1 MNIAMEQTEARP
13 SRAGDAPSAT
23 RRAANE
29 ACADAPADATP
40 LEQEYSNGQ
49 LKNKYGD
56 AFIRGNNG
64 ARRAALHATQ
74 RATLT
79 RASPQC
85 STSAPRA
92 EAARHAAAISVQ

>member
-64 ARRAALHATQ
+64 AAPCTRHSERRSRALRPAV
-74 RATLT
+74 LYI
-79 RASPQC
+79 S
-85 STSAPRA
+85 
-92 EAARHAAAISVQ
+92 AAR